1 MPIGLHLKRE
11 RDCAVCGKKI
21 PAGEKCW
28 ASCVFGEIHEG
39 CKDNLPKKLN
49 KQVNCWQ
56 WSPRKEPKTY

>member
-28 ASCVFGEIHEG
+28 ASASFGTIHKG
-39 CKDNLPKKLN
+39 CKEGLSKSIR
-49 KQVNCWQ
+49 VNRWV
-56 WSPRKEPKTY
+56 WGKY